1 MRIANLMTR
10 DPVTVGPHDT
20 LAKVDALMKRHHF
33 RRMPVVEGDALVGF
47 LTERDL
53 TAHSTTLGVTRVD
66 AIMRVPVMT
75 LDPEASVEEAA
86 RLMLRNKIGGL
97 PIVERGRLVGI
108 LTASD
113 VLKAF
118 LNVVDATGKIME
130 P

>member
-1 MRIANLMTR
+1 
-10 DPVTVGPHDT
+10 
-20 LAKVDALMKRHHF
+20 
-33 RRMPVVEGDALVGF
+33 
-47 LTERDL
+47 
-53 TAHSTTLGVTRVD
+53 
-66 AIMRVPVMT
+66 MT